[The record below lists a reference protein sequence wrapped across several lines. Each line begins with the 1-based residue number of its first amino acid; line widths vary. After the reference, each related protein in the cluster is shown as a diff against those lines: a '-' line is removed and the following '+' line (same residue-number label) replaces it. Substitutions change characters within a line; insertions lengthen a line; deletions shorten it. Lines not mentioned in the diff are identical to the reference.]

1 MRALPGPLLLVF
13 LLVAS
18 ISRARAGR
26 QVEGGSFGNEEHPRR
41 HHHHRHDVH
50 LAGFFPTSHGHHQ
63 SRIGQGVMPAVRLAL
78 RDVNRSPHIL
88 PNIHLR
94 MHWNNTAVSGK
105 LLHAMVSWFI
115 DYEIGGNWICKR
127 CTALR
132 GMTKMHLW
140 SSLRVAARIVWI
152 VFWIVGSKILQTTSS
167 VLFALDKF
175 MLRFWSIWLQ
185 SNNIN
190 INVGI

>member
-1 MRALPGPLLLVF
+1 MRALPGPVPAYNHRPLLLVF
-13 LLVAS
+13 LLVTS

-50 LAGFFPTSHGHHQ
+50 LAGFFPTSRGHHQ

-94 MHWNNTAVSGK
+94 MHWNNTAVSGTSGD
-105 LLHAMVSWFI
+105 AGC
-115 DYEIGGNWICKR
+115 EIIACDGF
-127 CTALR
+127 L
-132 GMTKMHLW
+132 
-140 SSLRVAARIVWI
+140 
-152 VFWIVGSKILQTTSS
+152 
-167 VLFALDKF
+167 
-175 MLRFWSIWLQ
+175 
-185 SNNIN
+185 IN
-190 INVGI
+190 